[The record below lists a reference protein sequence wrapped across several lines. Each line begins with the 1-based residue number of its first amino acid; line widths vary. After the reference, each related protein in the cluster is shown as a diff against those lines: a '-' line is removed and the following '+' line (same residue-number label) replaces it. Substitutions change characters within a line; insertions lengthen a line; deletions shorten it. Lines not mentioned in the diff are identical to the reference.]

1 MRRCAVGIRSYL
13 RCRPMVFSHT
23 RPLSSS
29 SLKLQQKVKKPAV
42 NPVLESLRYER
53 KSPIEH
59 ILLRP
64 DTYVGSTALA
74 EDVDAWVVSDDGTKC
89 VQTPVTYSPAL
100 LKIFDEILV
109 NAADNKQRD
118 PDMDELRVDV
128 DQKHGTISIVNNGR
142 GLPIEVHP
150 IEGIYVPTLIFG
162 NLFTSSNY
170 DDSEVKVVG
179 GRNGY
184 GAKLCNIFSKEFIVE
199 TSSKQKGLVFRQ
211 RWTNNMRECAE
222 PVVTDDVNAMDYT
235 KVTFCPDVSKF
246 GMEVLD
252 DAICRMFHKRTY
264 DVAGT
269 LRNVNVFYNG
279 QLVKVS
285 SFREYVSL
293 YSDDS
298 AADLLYVNASR
309 RWQWAVKRTSG
320 GFQQISFVNNIATTG
335 GGKHVDHVVD
345 QLVNI
350 IKPLVDANVKSGV
363 KRVAI
368 KNHLCLFVNALIE
381 NPAFNSQTK
390 GVLTTPVSDF
400 GSKCAVDSAVVRE
413 WAERSGLVDELTSDT
428 LAREARPQR
437 KQRKVVSED
446 LSDIVKL
453 EDANWAGNAGHM
465 EECRLL
471 ITEGD
476 SAKALAVAGLEVVG
490 RDRYG
495 VFPIMG
501 KLTNVSG
508 LSEEKA
514 NSAKEINHLIRILGL
529 KYGTDYSLRK
539 NRQSLR
545 YGGVIILTDQDED
558 GAHIKGLIINF
569 LHTFWPQLI
578 RCGFVQSFRT
588 PLLKAR
594 RGSETISFYSA
605 AEFNEWKRNT
615 SDADKFTIK
624 YYKGLGTSTSK
635 EAREYFSNFQQ
646 HLTTFRHE
654 DDDDDLR
661 IRLVFDKR
669 RSDDRKRW
677 ITERL
682 AASSQASAADSA
694 IPTESRYKDFVDN
707 ELFRYS
713 ILDLRRSIPSVV
725 DGLKPSQR
733 KVIHT
738 LLSRSSN
745 KEIKVN
751 QLAAAVALHDAY
763 HHGEISPPRA
773 RRGAAPVGEQVQ
785 HLYKESS
792 NVAVIPGGLTEYLQP
807 VGVGINKPFMDN
819 IEEATLVRNNLFA
832 ISTETTVNSIK
843 KALDTDSLLYE
854 QFDAL
859 SVVDD
864 ELEAALVTTIV
875 RLAQDFVGMNNVC
888 LLEPLG
894 QFGTR
899 HEGGDDAASARY
911 IYTKL
916 SAFTR
921 LIFPPADDDLLEYLE
936 EENQSIEPQWY
947 CPIVPMILVN
957 GAEGIATGW
966 STRILSHNIRKVI
979 DNVRRLID
987 NVKLEKMIPSFA
999 DFSGTVEELE
1009 ENRYEIRGRF
1019 RFPPSQRKN
1028 APNLNLDIVE
1038 LPVGEWTNR
1047 YKQNTLHT
1055 LQSRGLISE
1064 PSAKGTTIATERAGV
1079 AHITEP
1085 RNSCRGKFAEAR
1097 QLFLHLGEARD
1108 SDTNCVSCPPCRW
1121 PTNCGFKEYHTE
1133 RGVHFE
1139 VELSK
1144 EFSVRCRK
1152 PIGRHAELMKIFKL
1166 STVISTNSMVL
1177 FDPNGQL
1184 KHYAAVSDIMHDH
1197 FRTRQKKYEERREYE
1212 AKMLDAQ
1219 RRRVENQLRFV
1230 EATVSGEIRP
1240 QGSHLVDLENVMLS
1254 KGFEA
1259 DPVKLWKNEK
1269 ADLSYLLGMPLSRL
1283 TMEEIE
1289 KLRNQVEASR
1299 SKFNK
1304 VMQTSW
1310 QDLWLEDLQALEKM
1324 SGDDEEDRMCYV
1336 CSFTPEVTSDLLE
1349 ELFTQVGPVEKVSL
1363 TDKKSHRFAMVTFE
1377 DEESVLFAV
1386 ETLDGI
1392 KLFDT
1397 PLTVKPRNGSKHE
1410 KEYKMNLSAKRRE
1423 SYGSS
1428 HSSPHSEHRKRD
1440 YMGRTTSYDE
1450 SYTHRSGGQTN
1461 SLYTPPPPPPPPPPP
1476 RHSDSYPSFKTRT
1489 PDSFN
1494 TPRSSFTG
1502 RPGGDQRRTFPSKPS
1517 DARVFDGE
1525 S

>member
-13 RCRPMVFSHT
+13 RCRPMVFNHT

-29 SLKLQQKVKKPAV
+29 TLKLQQKVKKPAV

-211 RWTNNMRECAE
+211 MWTNNMRECAE

-246 GMEVLD
+246 GMEGLD
-252 DAICRMFHKRTY
+252 DAICRMFRKRTY

-345 QLVNI
+345 QLVNV
-350 IKPLVDANVKSGV
+350 IKPLVDANVKSGI

-453 EDANWAGNAGHM
+453 EDANWAGNAGHI

-578 RCGFVQSFRT
+578 RSGFVQSFRT

-605 AEFNEWKRNT
+605 AEFSEWKRNT

-694 IPTESRYKDFVDN
+694 IPTETRYKDFVDN

-763 HHGEISPPRA
+763 HHG
-773 RRGAAPVGEQVQ
+773 
-785 HLYKESS
+785 
-792 NVAVIPGGLTEYLQP
+792 
-807 VGVGINKPFMDN
+807 
-819 IEEATLVRNNLFA
+819 
-832 ISTETTVNSIK
+832 
-843 KALDTDSLLYE
+843 
-854 QFDAL
+854 
-859 SVVDD
+859 
-864 ELEAALVTTIV
+864 EAALVTTIV

-1028 APNLNLDIVE
+1028 APNLNLEIVE

-1055 LQSRGLISE
+1055 LQSRGLIS
-1064 PSAKGTTIATERAGV
+1064 
-1079 AHITEP
+1079 
-1085 RNSCRGKFAEAR
+1085 
-1097 QLFLHLGEARD
+1097 
-1108 SDTNCVSCPPCRW
+1108 
-1121 PTNCGFKEYHTE
+1121 GFKEYHTE
-1133 RGVHFE
+1133 RGVHFV
-1139 VELSK
+1139 VELGK

-1184 KHYAAVSDIMHDH
+1184 KHYATVSDIMHDH
-1197 FRTRQKKYEERREYE
+1197 FRIRQKKYEERREYE

-1240 QGSHLVDLENVMLS
+1240 QGSHLVDLENEMLS
-1254 KGFEA
+1254 RGFEA

-1283 TMEEIE
+1283 TVEEIE

-1410 KEYKMNLSAKRRE
+1410 DNKLRRII
-1423 SYGSS
+1423 
-1428 HSSPHSEHRKRD
+1428 
-1440 YMGRTTSYDE
+1440 
-1450 SYTHRSGGQTN
+1450 
-1461 SLYTPPPPPPPPPPP
+1461 
-1476 RHSDSYPSFKTRT
+1476 F
-1489 PDSFN
+1489 
-1494 TPRSSFTG
+1494 
-1502 RPGGDQRRTFPSKPS
+1502 
-1517 DARVFDGE
+1517 A
-1525 S
+1525 